1 MNVQSQNDGLTSTIV
16 TVILALIIV
25 AAVMIPVVNTVTEP
39 VKIPHTLLNTGDPMA
54 MVDGDTHEMEIS
66 LDGSVFKVSTD
77 GTVVREVAKASDIP
91 EPNPFNMFYAAL
103 NLSDGANADDAGQT
117 RLSTEKGAIAYVLDP
132 NNLRQTLD
140 GYTFDP
146 TLYNV
151 MLIIPPV
158 YWYSDGTSKLYVAS
172 SPTAFDGLTLKDYAH
187 TYTSEGT
194 TGHTDMIG
202 IGVYEAYN
210 LNGTMV
216 SQADRTPTANTSLTS
231 FVGLANAGNID
242 NSNSTYRVWNYF
254 DWTLYKI
261 MCWMIM
267 GNTDSQ
273 YMMGAGPT
281 STYGSSHTGLTTS
294 AIQKSTNVRSSVSL
308 LLENTWG
315 SVNEWIGDAVNN
327 AGTLVAGNTIVQPIT
342 ADNVVNVLE
351 ETVAVST
358 SSGHYYYDTI
368 NTSSDT
374 FGTVATIKS
383 TIGTAGQ
390 GINDRFYGTTS
401 LSSPLYVG
409 GDWDDEDYAGISC
422 CTAYGRWGDAYPNDG
437 SRLACSMG
445 AGASPV
451 ETSDYA
457 YVLTFDNSN
466 GVTITDVQT
475 RDNGTLTSRM
485 PTGTTLNPYWEF
497 GRSSI
502 PDALSPDVEEAVI
515 GMGDGSQIVLYGN
528 GYVRVYSATG
538 YDETDRI
545 TADSSLTFAISDTF
559 AYTSQSTD
567 KTIPITLYAGD
578 GDYVSTVNGEGTFL
592 DDTVLYFAFPYS
604 STATRM
610 GVSVQFGYVGSGTYD
625 DMDIIA
631 LAPTGATY
639 ENTETTVTVTDG
651 TEEGSLTGFNAT
663 VKSYWNTVDYT
674 ESYSQEVIA
683 PKEIKYDTEGEG
695 LGTAGIILGVVPIF
709 VILGIILGI
718 AAYMSPTI
726 RSRI

>member
-1 MNVQSQNDGLTSTIV
+1 MNVQSQKDGLTSTIV
-16 TVILALIIV
+16 TVVLALVIV

-39 VKIPHTLLNTGDPMA
+39 VKISQTIFNTGSPMA
-54 MVDGDTHEMEIS
+54 MIDGDTHEMEIT

-77 GTVVREVAKASDIP
+77 GTVVGEVTKASNIL
-91 EPNPFNMFYAAL
+91 EPTFNKFYAAINL
-103 NLSDGANADDAGQT
+103 NSGSNTDDAGQT

-132 NNLRQTLD
+132 NNLRQTMD

-187 TYTSEGT
+187 TYTSGGQI
-194 TGHTDMIG
+194 GHTDMIG

-210 LNGTMV
+210 LDGTMV
-216 SQADRTPTANTSLTS
+216 SQADRTPTASTSLTS
-231 FVGLANAGNID
+231 FVGLANAGNVD

-261 MCWMIM
+261 MCWCIM

-281 STYGSSHTGLTTS
+281 SMSASSVTGLTTS
-294 AIQKSTNVRSSVSL
+294 AIQKSANAQSSVSL

-315 SVNEWIGDAVNN
+315 SVSEWIGDTANN
-327 AGTLVAGNTIVQPIT
+327 AGALVAGNTLVQPTT
-342 ADNVVNVLE
+342 AANVVNVLE
-351 ETVAVST
+351 ETVTMPT
-358 SSGHYYYDTI
+358 SSGYYDTI
-368 NTSSDT
+368 NTTSDA
-374 FGTVATIKS
+374 FGTSATTKS
-383 TIGTAGQ
+383 SIGTAGQ
-390 GINDRFYGTTS
+390 GINDQFYG
-401 LSSPLYVG
+401 SSSSNRALYVG
-409 GDWDDEDYAGISC
+409 GSWDNGGYAGISSC
-422 CTAYGRWGDAYPNDG
+422 SATYRWGYTYADIG

-445 AGASPV
+445 AGAAPV

-457 YVLTFDNSN
+457 YILTFDNSN

-475 RDNGTLTSRM
+475 RDDGTLTSRM

-497 GRSSI
+497 GRSI
-502 PDALSPDVEEAVI
+502 VPDALSPGVEEAVI

-545 TADSSLTFAISDTF
+545 TAESPMTFTITDTF

-567 KTIPITLYAGD
+567 KSIPITLYAGD
-578 GDYVSTVNGEGTFL
+578 GDYVQTVNGEGTFF
-592 DDTVLYFAFPYS
+592 DDTVLYFAFPYTS
-604 STATRM
+604 VETQGGAT
-610 GVSVQFGYVGSGTYD
+610 VQFGYAGFGDLDNLDVT
-625 DMDIIA
+625 A
-631 LAPTGATY
+631 LAPSGATY
-639 ENTETTVTVTDG
+639 ENTEITATATATDG
-651 TEEGSLTGFNAT
+651 TEVRLLTGFNAT
-663 VKSYWNTVDYT
+663 VKSYWNTEDYT
-674 ESYSQEVIA
+674 ETYSQNVIM
-683 PKEIKYDTEGEG
+683 PKVIEYMEEEG
-695 LGTAGIILGVVPIF
+695 LGTAGTILKVVPIL

-718 AAYMSPTI
+718 AAYMFPTI
-726 RSRI
+726 RKRI

>member
-16 TVILALIIV
+16 TVILALVIV

-39 VKIPHTLLNTGDPMA
+39 VKIPHTLFNTGDPMA
-54 MVDGDTHEMEIS
+54 MIDGDTHEMEIS

-103 NLSDGANADDAGQT
+103 NLSDGANTDDAGQT

-187 TYTSEGT
+187 TYTSEGQ

-231 FVGLANAGNID
+231 FVGLANAGNTD
-242 NSNSTYRVWNYF
+242 NSNSTYRVWNWF
-254 DWTLYKI
+254 DYTLYRI
-261 MCWMIM
+261 MCWTVM

-281 STYGSSHTGLTTS
+281 SMSASSVTGLTSS
-294 AIQKSTNVRSSVSL
+294 AIQKSANAQSSVSL

-315 SVNEWIGDAVNN
+315 SLYEWIGDTVNN
-327 AGTLVAGNTIVQPIT
+327 AGTLVAGNALVQPT
-342 ADNVVNVLE
+342 SATNVTNVLE
-351 ETVAVST
+351 ETVTIPT
-358 SSGHYYYDTI
+358 SSGYYDTI
-368 NTSSDT
+368 NTSSDA
-374 FGTVATIKS
+374 FGTVATVKS
-383 TIGTAGQ
+383 STGTAGQ
-390 GINDRFYGTTS
+390 GINDRFYG
-401 LSSPLYVG
+401 SSSSSRALFVG
-409 GDWDDEDYAGISC
+409 GSWDDSDSAGISAC
-422 CTAYGRWGDAYPNDG
+422 YAVYGWDQTNAGVG
-437 SRLACSMG
+437 FRLACSMG
-445 AGASPV
+445 AGAAPV
-451 ETSDYA
+451 ETSDFA

-475 RDNGTLTSRM
+475 RDNGTLASRM
-485 PTGTTLNPYWEF
+485 PTGTTLNSYWEF
-497 GRSSI
+497 GRSSV
-502 PDALSPDVEEAVI
+502 PDVFDPDVDSAVI
-515 GMGDGSQIVLYGN
+515 ALNDDAYAILYGN

-545 TADSSLTFAISDTF
+545 TAESPMTFTITDTF
-559 AYTSQSTD
+559 AYTSQSED
-567 KTIPITLYAGD
+567 KSIPITLYAGD
-578 GDYVSTVNGEGTFL
+578 GDYVQTVNGEGMFL
-592 DDTVLYFAFPYS
+592 GDTVLYFAFPYVS
-604 STATRM
+604 STTQAE
-610 GVSVQFGYVGSGTYD
+610 VSVQFGYVGSGDLDNLDVT
-625 DMDIIA
+625 A
-631 LAPTGATY
+631 LAPSGATY
-639 ENTETTVTVTDG
+639 ENTEVTATATDG

-674 ESYSQEVIA
+674 ESYSQDVIL
-683 PKEIKYDTEGEG
+683 PKEIKYNTEDER
-695 LGTAGIILGVVPIF
+695 LGTVGVILGVVPIF

>member
-16 TVILALIIV
+16 TIVLALVIV
-25 AAVMIPVVNTVTEP
+25 AAVMIPIVNTVTEP
-39 VKIPHTLLNTGDPMA
+39 VKIPHTLFNTGDPMA
-54 MVDGDTHEMEIS
+54 MVDGDAHEMEIT

-77 GTVVREVAKASDIP
+77 GTVVREVAKASDIF
-91 EPNPFNMFYAAL
+91 EPNPFNLFYAAL
-103 NLSDGANADDAGQT
+103 NLSDGANADDSGQT

-132 NNLRQTLD
+132 NNLRQTRD

-187 TYTSEGT
+187 TYTSGGT

-216 SQADRTPTANTSLTS
+216 SQADRTPMANISLMS
-231 FVGLANAGNID
+231 FVDLANAGNTD

-281 STYGSSHTGLTTS
+281 NMSALSVTGLTSS
-294 AIQKSTNVRSSVSL
+294 AIQKSPNAQSSVSL

-315 SVNEWIGDAVNN
+315 SLNEWIGDTVYN
-327 AGTLVAGNTIVQPIT
+327 AGTLVAGNALVQPT
-342 ADNVVNVLE
+342 SPANVVNVLE
-351 ETVAVST
+351 ETVTMPT
-358 SSGHYYYDTI
+358 SSGYYDTI
-368 NTSSDT
+368 NTSSDV
-374 FGTVATIKS
+374 FGTAATIRS
-383 TIGTAGQ
+383 ASETAGQ
-390 GINDRFYGTTS
+390 GINDRFYGSTS
-401 LSSPLYVG
+401 SALALVVG
-409 GDWDDEDYAGISC
+409 GNWGNIGSAGISC
-422 CTAYGRWGDAYPNDG
+422 CGPGNYWINMDAHVG

-445 AGASPV
+445 AGAAPV
-451 ETSDYA
+451 ETSDFA
-457 YVLTFDNSN
+457 YVLSFDNSN

-475 RDNGTLTSRM
+475 RDDGVLTSRM
-485 PTGTTLNPYWEF
+485 PTVTTLNSYWEF
-497 GRSSI
+497 GRSSV
-502 PDALSPDVEEAVI
+502 PDALDPGVDSAVI
-515 GMGDGSQIVLYGN
+515 ALNDDAYAILYGN
-528 GYVRVYSATG
+528 GYVRVYSETG
-538 YDETDRI
+538 YDETARI
-545 TADSSLTFAISDTF
+545 TAESPMTFTITDSF

-578 GDYVSTVNGEGTFL
+578 GDYVQTVGGEGTFL
-592 DDTVLYFAFPYS
+592 DDTVLYFAFPYD

-625 DMDIIA
+625 DMDITA

-639 ENTETTVTVTDG
+639 EDMETTVNVTDG
-651 TEEGSLTGFNAT
+651 TEEGSLTGFDAT
-663 VKSYWNTVDYT
+663 LKSYWNTVDYT
-674 ESYSQEVIA
+674 ESYSQDVIA
-683 PKEIKYDTEGEG
+683 PKEIKYNTEGEG
-695 LGTAGIILGVVPIF
+695 LGTAGVILGVVPIF

-726 RSRI
+726 RGRI

>member
-1 MNVQSQNDGLTSTIV
+1 MNVQSQSDGLTSTIV
-16 TVILALIIV
+16 TVVLALVIV

-39 VKIPHTLLNTGDPMA
+39 VKIPHTLFNTGSPMA
-54 MVDGDTHEMEIS
+54 MVDGDTHEMEIT

-77 GTVVREVAKASDIP
+77 GTEIMEVAKASDIL
-91 EPNPFNMFYAAL
+91 EPNPFNVFYAAI
-103 NLSDGANADDAGQT
+103 NLASGSNTDDAGQT
-117 RLSTEKGAIAYVLDP
+117 RLSTDKGAIAYVLNP
-132 NNLRQTLD
+132 NNLRQTQD

-187 TYTSEGT
+187 TYTSGGI

-216 SQADRTPTANTSLTS
+216 SQADRTPTADTSLTS
-231 FVGLANAGNID
+231 FVSLANAGNTD

-261 MCWMIM
+261 MCWFIM

-281 STYGSSHTGLTTS
+281 SMSVSSVTGLTSS
-294 AIQKSTNVRSSVSL
+294 AIQKSANARSSVSL

-315 SVNEWIGDAVNN
+315 SLYEWIGDTVNN
-327 AGTLVAGNTIVQPIT
+327 ARTLVAGNAIVQPT
-342 ADNVVNVLE
+342 LAANVVNVLE
-351 ETVAVST
+351 ETVTMPTT
-358 SSGHYYYDTI
+358 SGYYDTI
-368 NTSSDT
+368 NTSSDA
-374 FGTVATIKS
+374 FGTAATVES
-383 TIGTAGQ
+383 SIGTAGQ
-390 GINDRFYGTTS
+390 GINDRFYGS
-401 LSSPLYVG
+401 SSSPRALSVG
-409 GDWDDEDYAGISC
+409 GDWGASDNAGISYC
-422 CTAYGRWGDAYPNDG
+422 GAYYNWSNTYANVG

-445 AGASPV
+445 AGAAPV
-451 ETSDYA
+451 EISDFA

-485 PTGTTLNPYWEF
+485 PTGTTLNSYWEL

-502 PDALSPDVEEAVI
+502 PDVLSPDVEEAVI
-515 GMGDGSQIVLYGN
+515 GMGDSSQIVLYGN

-545 TADSSLTFAISDTF
+545 TAESPMTFTITDAF

-567 KTIPITLYAGD
+567 KSIPITLYAGD
-578 GDYVSTVNGEGTFL
+578 GDYVQAMNGEGMFL
-592 DDTVLYFAFPYS
+592 DDTVLYFAFPYIS
-604 STATRM
+604 SGTRG
-610 GVSVQFGYVGSGTYD
+610 GVSVQFGYVGSGTLD
-625 DMDIIA
+625 NFDVTA
-631 LAPTGATY
+631 LAPSGATY
-639 ENTETTVTVTDG
+639 ENTEVTTTATDG

-663 VKSYWNTVDYT
+663 VKSYWNIVDYT
-674 ESYSQEVIA
+674 EAYSDDVIL
-683 PKEIKYDTEGEG
+683 PKEIKYNTEGEG
-695 LGTAGIILGVVPIF
+695 LGTAGVILGVVPIF

-726 RSRI
+726 RNRI

>member
-16 TVILALIIV
+16 TVVLALVIV

-39 VKIPHTLLNTGDPMA
+39 VKIPHTIFNTGSPMA
-54 MVDGDTHEMEIS
+54 MVDEDAHEMEIS

-77 GTVVREVAKASDIP
+77 GTEIMEVAKASDIP
-91 EPNPFNMFYAAL
+91 EPNPFNMFYAAI
-103 NLSDGANADDAGQT
+103 NLASGSNTDDAGQT

-132 NNLRQTLD
+132 NNLRQTQD
-140 GYTFDP
+140 GYTFNP

-187 TYTSEGT
+187 TYTSGGQ

-216 SQADRTPTANTSLTS
+216 SQADRTPTANTSLIL
-231 FVGLANAGNID
+231 FVGLANAGNTD

-261 MCWMIM
+261 MCWFIM

-273 YMMGAGPT
+273 YMMGEGPT
-281 STYGSSHTGLTTS
+281 SMSASSVTGLTTS
-294 AIQKSTNVRSSVSL
+294 AIQKSANARSSVSL

-315 SVNEWIGDAVNN
+315 SVAEWIGDTVDN
-327 AGTLVAGNTIVQPIT
+327 AGTLIAGNTLVQQDS
-342 ADNVVNVLE
+342 AANVVNVLE
-351 ETVAVST
+351 ETVTMPT
-358 SSGHYYYDTI
+358 SSGYYDTI
-368 NTSSDT
+368 NTSSDA

-383 TIGTAGQ
+383 SSGTAGQ
-390 GINDRFYGTTS
+390 GINDRFYGTNVS
-401 LSSPLYVG
+401 FNALREG
-409 GDWDDEDYAGISC
+409 GSWNNSDNAGISHC
-422 CTAYGRWGDAYPNDG
+422 RAGYGWGSVDGGIG
-437 SRLACSMG
+437 SRLACTFTS
-445 AGASPV
+445 AAPAPV

-457 YVLTFDNSN
+457 YILTFDNSN

-475 RDNGTLTSRM
+475 RDDGTLTSRM
-485 PTGTTLNPYWEF
+485 PTGTTLNPYWEV
-497 GRSSI
+497 GRSNI

-528 GYVRVYSATG
+528 GFVRVYSETG

-545 TADSSLTFAISDTF
+545 TAESPMTFTITDAF

-567 KTIPITLYAGD
+567 KSIPITLYAGD
-578 GDYVSTVNGEGTFL
+578 GDYVQTLNGEGTFL
-592 DDTVLYFAFPYS
+592 DDTVLYFAFPYMS
-604 STATRM
+604 SATRL
-610 GVSVQFGYVGSGTYD
+610 GVSVQFGYVGSGVLNNLVVT
-625 DMDIIA
+625 A
-631 LAPTGATY
+631 VAPSGATY
-639 ENTETTVTVTDG
+639 ENTEVTATATDG

-663 VKSYWNTVDYT
+663 VKSYWNVVDYT
-674 ESYSQEVIA
+674 ESYSQNVIL

-695 LGTAGIILGVVPIF
+695 LGTAGVILGVVPIF

>member
-16 TVILALIIV
+16 TVILALVIV

-39 VKIPHTLLNTGDPMA
+39 VKIPHTLFNTGDPMA
-54 MVDGDTHEMEIS
+54 MIDGDTHEMEIS

-77 GTVVREVAKASDIP
+77 GTVVREVAKTSDIP

-103 NLSDGANADDAGQT
+103 NLSDGANADDAGQI

-158 YWYSDGTSKLYVAS
+158 YWYSDGTNKLYVAS

-187 TYTSEGT
+187 TYTSGGT

-231 FVGLANAGNID
+231 FVGLANAGNTD
-242 NSNSTYRVWNYF
+242 NNNSTYRVWNYF

-261 MCWMIM
+261 MCWFIM

-281 STYGSSHTGLTTS
+281 GMSASSVTGLTSS
-294 AIQKSTNVRSSVSL
+294 AIQKSANAQSSVSL

-315 SVNEWIGDAVNN
+315 SLYEWIGDTVNN
-327 AGTLVAGNTIVQPIT
+327 AGTLVAGNALVQPT
-342 ADNVVNVLE
+342 SAANVTNILE
-351 ETVAVST
+351 ETVTIPT
-358 SSGHYYYDTI
+358 SSGYYDTI
-368 NTSSDT
+368 NTSSDA
-374 FGTVATIKS
+374 FGTAATVKS
-383 TIGTAGQ
+383 STGTAGQ
-390 GINDRFYGTTS
+390 GINDRFYGS
-401 LSSPLYVG
+401 SSSSRALSVG
-409 GDWDDEDYAGISC
+409 GYWYDRDNAGVSYCNTNGYWDVAN
-422 CTAYGRWGDAYPNDG
+422 AYIG

-445 AGASPV
+445 AGAAPV
-451 ETSDYA
+451 ETSDFA

-475 RDNGTLTSRM
+475 RDNGTLASRM
-485 PTGTTLNPYWEF
+485 PTGTTLNSYWEF
-497 GRSSI
+497 GRSSV
-502 PDALSPDVEEAVI
+502 PDVLDLNVDSAVI
-515 GMGDGSQIVLYGN
+515 ALNDDAYAVLYGN

-578 GDYVSTVNGEGTFL
+578 GDYVQTVGGEGTFL

-604 STATRM
+604 STATRG
-610 GVSVQFGYVGSGTYD
+610 GVSVQFGYVGSGTYN
-625 DMDIIA
+625 DMHIIA
-631 LAPTGATY
+631 LAPMGATY
-639 ENTETTVTVTDG
+639 EDTEITVNVMDG
-651 TEEGSLTGFNAT
+651 TEEGSLTGFYAT
-663 VKSYWNTVDYT
+663 LKSYWNTVDFS
-674 ESYSQEVIA
+674 EVYSQNVIA

-695 LGTAGIILGVVPIF
+695 LGTAGVILGIVPIF

>member
-1 MNVQSQNDGLTSTIV
+1 MNVQSQSDGLTSTIV
-16 TVILALIIV
+16 TVVLALVIV

-39 VKIPHTLLNTGDPMA
+39 VKIPHTIFNTGSPMA
-54 MVDGDTHEMEIS
+54 MVDGDTHEMEIT
-66 LDGSVFKVSTD
+66 LDGSMFKVSTD

-91 EPNPFNMFYAAL
+91 EPNPFNMFYAAI
-103 NLSDGANADDAGQT
+103 NLASGSNTDDVGQT
-117 RLSTEKGAIAYVLDP
+117 RLSADKGAIAYVLNP
-132 NNLRQTLD
+132 NNLRQTMD

-187 TYTSEGT
+187 TYTSEGV

-216 SQADRTPTANTSLTS
+216 SQADRTPTASTSLIS
-231 FVGLANAGNID
+231 FVGLANAGNTD

-261 MCWMIM
+261 MCWFIM

-281 STYGSSHTGLTTS
+281 SISASSVTGLTTS
-294 AIQKSTNVRSSVSL
+294 AIQKSANAQPSVSL

-315 SVNEWIGDAVNN
+315 SVNEWIGDTVNN
-327 AGTLVAGNTIVQPIT
+327 AGTLVAGNTLVQPTT
-342 ADNVVNVLE
+342 AANVANVLE
-351 ETVAVST
+351 ETVTIPTT
-358 SSGHYYYDTI
+358 SSGYYDTI
-368 NTSSDT
+368 NASSDA
-374 FGTVATIKS
+374 FGTAATIKS
-383 TIGTAGQ
+383 SSGTAGQ
-390 GINDRFYGTTS
+390 GIRDQFYG
-401 LSSPLYVG
+401 SSSSSHALRVG
-409 GDWDDEDYAGISC
+409 GDWGRSGGAGVSFCGANNSWYIMSP
-422 CTAYGRWGDAYPNDG
+422 DVG

-445 AGASPV
+445 AGAAPV
-451 ETSDYA
+451 EMSDYA
-457 YVLTFDNSN
+457 YILTFDNSN

-485 PTGTTLNPYWEF
+485 PTGTTLNSYWEF

-502 PDALSPDVEEAVI
+502 PDALSLDVEEAVI

-528 GYVRVYSATG
+528 GYVRVYSETG
-538 YDETDRI
+538 YDETARI
-545 TADSSLTFAISDTF
+545 TAESPMTFTITDAF

-567 KTIPITLYAGD
+567 KSIPITLYAGD
-578 GDYVSTVNGEGTFL
+578 GDYVQTVNGEGTFV
-592 DDTVLYFAFPYS
+592 DDTVLYFAFPYVS
-604 STATRM
+604 SATRV
-610 GVSVQFGYVGSGTYD
+610 GVSVQFGYVGSGTLD
-625 DMDIIA
+625 DFDVTA
-631 LAPTGATY
+631 LAPSGATY
-639 ENTETTVTVTDG
+639 ENTEVTATATDG

-663 VKSYWNTVDYT
+663 VKSYWNIVDYT
-674 ESYSQEVIA
+674 ESYSQNVIL
-683 PKEIKYDTEGEG
+683 PKEIKYNTEGEG

-726 RSRI
+726 RKRI

>member
-1 MNVQSQNDGLTSTIV
+1 MNVQSQSDGLTSTIV
-16 TVILALIIV
+16 TVVLALVIV

-39 VKIPHTLLNTGDPMA
+39 VKISHTLFNTGDPMA
-54 MVDGDTHEMEIS
+54 MIDGDTHEMEIT

-77 GTVVREVAKASDIP
+77 GTVVKEVAKASDIL
-91 EPNPFNMFYAAL
+91 EPNPFNVFYAAL
-103 NLSDGANADDAGQT
+103 NLSDGANTDDAGQT

-132 NNLRQTLD
+132 NNLRQTWD

-187 TYTSEGT
+187 TYTSGGQ

-210 LNGTMV
+210 LDGTMV

-231 FVGLANAGNID
+231 FVGLANAGNTD

-261 MCWMIM
+261 MCWFIM

-281 STYGSSHTGLTTS
+281 NMSASPVTGITTS
-294 AIQKSTNVRSSVSL
+294 AIQKSANAQSSVSL

-315 SVNEWIGDAVNN
+315 SVYEWIGDAVNN
-327 AGTLVAGNTIVQPIT
+327 AGTLVAGNALVQPTT
-342 ADNVVNVLE
+342 AANVVNVLE
-351 ETVAVST
+351 ETVTMPT
-358 SSGHYYYDTI
+358 SSGYYNTI
-368 NTSSDT
+368 NTSSDA
-374 FGTVATIKS
+374 FGTVATVKS
-383 TIGTAGQ
+383 SSGTAGQ
-390 GINDRFYGTTS
+390 GINDIIYGSSS
-401 LSSPLYVG
+401 LSNAVAVG
-409 GDWDDEDYAGISC
+409 GTRNNRNEAGLSYC
-422 CTAYGRWGDAYPNDG
+422 STTNNWASLFPSLG

-445 AGASPV
+445 AGDAPV
-451 ETSDYA
+451 EISDFA

-485 PTGTTLNPYWEF
+485 PTGTTLNSYWEF
-497 GRSSI
+497 GRSSV
-502 PDALSPDVEEAVI
+502 PDALDLNVDSAVI
-515 GMGDGSQIVLYGN
+515 ALNDDAYVILYGN

-545 TADSSLTFAISDTF
+545 TADSPLTFAISDTF

-567 KTIPITLYAGD
+567 KSIPITLYAGD
-578 GDYVSTVNGEGTFL
+578 GDYVQTVNGEGMFV
-592 DDTVLYFAFPYS
+592 DDTVLYFAIPYVS
-604 STATRM
+604 SATRL
-610 GVSVQFGYVGSGTYD
+610 GVSVQFGYVGSGVLDNLVVT
-625 DMDIIA
+625 A
-631 LAPTGATY
+631 LAPSGATY
-639 ENTETTVTVTDG
+639 ENTEVTVTATDG

-674 ESYSQEVIA
+674 ESYSQNVIL

-695 LGTAGIILGVVPIF
+695 LGTAGVILGVVPIF

-726 RSRI
+726 RKRI

>member
-39 VKIPHTLLNTGDPMA
+39 VKIPHTLFNTGDPMA

-77 GTVVREVAKASDIP
+77 GTVVREVMKASDIP
-91 EPNPFNMFYAAL
+91 EPNPFNVFYAAL
-103 NLSDGANADDAGQT
+103 NLYDGANTDDAGQT

-140 GYTFDP
+140 GYTFDS

-187 TYTSEGT
+187 TYTSGGT

-216 SQADRTPTANTSLTS
+216 SQADRTPTTNTSLIS
-231 FVGLANAGNID
+231 FVGLANAGNTD
-242 NSNSTYRVWNYF
+242 NNNSTYRVWNYF

-261 MCWMIM
+261 MCWFIM

-281 STYGSSHTGLTTS
+281 NMSASSVTGLTSS
-294 AIQKSTNVRSSVSL
+294 AIQKSPNAQSSVSL

-315 SVNEWIGDAVNN
+315 SVNEWIGDTVNN
-327 AGTLVAGNTIVQPIT
+327 AGTLVAGNALVQPT
-342 ADNVVNVLE
+342 SVANVVNVLE
-351 ETVAVST
+351 ETVTMPT
-358 SSGHYYYDTI
+358 SSGYYDTI
-368 NTSSDT
+368 NTSSDA
-374 FGTVATIKS
+374 FGTAATVKS
-383 TIGTAGQ
+383 STGTAGQ
-390 GINDRFYGTTS
+390 GINDRFYGS
-401 LSSPLYVG
+401 SSSSRALSVG
-409 GDWDDEDYAGISC
+409 GTWSSSDYAGVSYC
-422 CTAYGRWGDAYPNDG
+422 ATGNDWYDTYPGIG

-445 AGASPV
+445 AGAAPV

-457 YVLTFDNSN
+457 YVLTFDNNN

-485 PTGTTLNPYWEF
+485 PTGTTLNSYWEF

-502 PDALSPDVEEAVI
+502 PDALDPNVDSAVI
-515 GMGDGSQIVLYGN
+515 VLNDDAYAILYGN
-528 GYVRVYSATG
+528 GYVRVYSETG

-545 TADSSLTFAISDTF
+545 TADSSMTFAISDTF

-578 GDYVSTVNGEGTFL
+578 GDYVQTVGGEGMFL
-592 DDTVLYFAFPYS
+592 NDTVLYFAFPYIS
-604 STATRM
+604 SATRG
-610 GVSVQFGYVGSGTYD
+610 GVSVQFGYVGSGAYD

-631 LAPTGATY
+631 LAPTGTTY
-639 ENTETTVTVTDG
+639 ENTEVTVNVTDG
-651 TEEGSLTGFNAT
+651 TEEGSLTGFYAT
-663 VKSYWNTVDYT
+663 LKSYWNTVDFT
-674 ESYSQEVIA
+674 EAYSQNVIA

-695 LGTAGIILGVVPIF
+695 LGTAGVILGVVPIF

-726 RSRI
+726 RKHI

>member
-39 VKIPHTLLNTGDPMA
+39 VKIPHTLFNTGDPMA

-103 NLSDGANADDAGQT
+103 NLYDGANTDDAGQI
-117 RLSTEKGAIAYVLDP
+117 RLSTEKGAMAYVLDP

-187 TYTSEGT
+187 TYTSGGT

-216 SQADRTPTANTSLTS
+216 SQADRTPTGSTSLTS
-231 FVGLANAGNID
+231 FVGLANAGNTD
-242 NSNSTYRVWNYF
+242 NNNSTYRVWNYF

-281 STYGSSHTGLTTS
+281 SMSASSVTGLTSS
-294 AIQKSTNVRSSVSL
+294 AIQKSANAQSSVSL

-315 SVNEWIGDAVNN
+315 SLYEWIGDTVNN
-327 AGTLVAGNTIVQPIT
+327 AGTLVAGNSLVQPT
-342 ADNVVNVLE
+342 SAANVTNVLE
-351 ETVAVST
+351 ETVTIPT
-358 SSGHYYYDTI
+358 SSGYYDTI
-368 NTSSDT
+368 NTSSDA
-374 FGTVATIKS
+374 FGTAATVKS
-383 TIGTAGQ
+383 SSGTAGQ
-390 GINDRFYGTTS
+390 GINDRFVGSTS
-401 LSSPLYVG
+401 SSLALRVG
-409 GDWDDEDYAGISC
+409 GTW
-422 CTAYGRWGDAYPNDG
+422 TRGDAAGVSFCNADYYWGNAGTDIG

-445 AGASPV
+445 AGAAPV

-466 GVTITDVQT
+466 GVKISDVQT

-485 PTGTTLNPYWEF
+485 PTGTTLNSYWEF
-497 GRSSI
+497 GRSSA
-502 PDALSPDVEEAVI
+502 PDALDPLVDKAVI
-515 GMGDGSQIVLYGN
+515 ALNDDAYAILYGN

-545 TADSSLTFAISDTF
+545 TADSSMTFAISDTF

-578 GDYVSTVNGEGTFL
+578 GDYVATENGEGTFV
-592 DDTVLYFAFPYS
+592 DDTVLYFAFPYIS
-604 STATRM
+604 SATRG

-631 LAPTGATY
+631 LAPMGATY
-639 ENTETTVTVTDG
+639 ENTEVTATVTDG
-651 TEEGSLTGFNAT
+651 TEEGSLTGFYAT
-663 VKSYWNTVDYT
+663 LKSYWNTVDFT
-674 ESYSQEVIA
+674 EAYSQNVIA

-695 LGTAGIILGVVPIF
+695 LGTAGVILGVVPIF

-726 RSRI
+726 RKHI

>member
-1 MNVQSQNDGLTSTIV
+1 MNVQSQSDGLTSTIV
-16 TVILALIIV
+16 TVVLALVIV

-39 VKIPHTLLNTGDPMA
+39 VKIPHTIFNTGSPMA
-54 MVDGDTHEMEIS
+54 MVDGDTHEMEIT

-77 GTVVREVAKASDIP
+77 GTEIMEVAKASDIP
-91 EPNPFNMFYAAL
+91 EPNPFNIFYAAI
-103 NLSDGANADDAGQT
+103 NLASGSNTDDAGQT

-132 NNLRQTLD
+132 NNLRQTMD

-187 TYTSEGT
+187 TYTSGGQ
-194 TGHTDMIG
+194 TGHTDIIG

-216 SQADRTPTANTSLTS
+216 SQADRTPTASTSLTS
-231 FVGLANAGNID
+231 FVGLANAGNTD

-261 MCWMIM
+261 MCWFIM

-281 STYGSSHTGLTTS
+281 SMSASSVTGLTSS
-294 AIQKSTNVRSSVSL
+294 AIQKSANAQSSVSL

-315 SVNEWIGDAVNN
+315 SVYEWIGDTVNN
-327 AGTLVAGNTIVQPIT
+327 AGTLVVGNTLVQPTT
-342 ADNVVNVLE
+342 AANVVNVLE
-351 ETVAVST
+351 ETVTMPTT
-358 SSGHYYYDTI
+358 SGYYDTI
-368 NTSSDT
+368 NTSSDV

-383 TIGTAGQ
+383 SSGTAGQ
-390 GINDRFYGTTS
+390 GINDGFYG
-401 LSSPLYVG
+401 SSSSSRALCVG
-409 GDWDDEDYAGISC
+409 GYWYYSDNAGISFC
-422 CTAYGRWGDAYPNDG
+422 RAYGNWYNPNPNIG

-445 AGASPV
+445 AGAAPV
-451 ETSDYA
+451 EMSDFA

-485 PTGTTLNPYWEF
+485 PTGTTLNSYWEF

-502 PDALSPDVEEAVI
+502 PDALDPNVDSAVI
-515 GMGDGSQIVLYGN
+515 ALNDDAYAILYGN

-567 KTIPITLYAGD
+567 KSIPITLYAGD
-578 GDYVSTVNGEGTFL
+578 GDYVQTVGGEGTFL
-592 DDTVLYFAFPYS
+592 DDTVLYFAFPYTS
-604 STATRM
+604 SATRG
-610 GVSVQFGYVGSGTYD
+610 GVSVQFGYVGSGTYN

-631 LAPTGATY
+631 LAPMGATY
-639 ENTETTVTVTDG
+639 ENTEVTATVTDG
-651 TEEGSLTGFNAT
+651 TEEGSLTGFYVT
-663 VKSYWNTVDYT
+663 LKSNWNIVDFT
-674 ESYSQEVIA
+674 EAYSQNVIL

>member
-1 MNVQSQNDGLTSTIV
+1 MNVQSQSDGLTSTIV
-16 TVILALIIV
+16 TVVLALVIV
-25 AAVMIPVVNTVTEP
+25 AAVMVPVVNTVTEP
-39 VKIPHTLLNTGDPMA
+39 VKIPHTLFNTGSPMA
-54 MVDGDTHEMEIS
+54 MVDGDTHEMEIT

-77 GTVVREVAKASDIP
+77 GTEIMEVAKASDIP
-91 EPNPFNMFYAAL
+91 EPNPFNIFYAAI
-103 NLSDGANADDAGQT
+103 NLASGSNTDDAGQT
-117 RLSTEKGAIAYVLDP
+117 RLSTDKGAIAYVLNP
-132 NNLRQTLD
+132 NNLRQTMD

-187 TYTSEGT
+187 TYTSGGQ

-202 IGVYEAYN
+202 IGMYEAYN
-210 LNGTMV
+210 LDGTMV
-216 SQADRTPTANTSLTS
+216 SQADRTPTVRTSLTS
-231 FVGLANAGNID
+231 FVGLANAGNTD

-261 MCWMIM
+261 MCWFIM

-273 YMMGAGPT
+273 YMMGDGPT
-281 STYGSSHTGLTTS
+281 SMSASSVTGLTTS
-294 AIQKSTNVRSSVSL
+294 AIQKSANAQSSVSL

-315 SVNEWIGDAVNN
+315 SLHEWIGDTVNN
-327 AGTLVAGNTIVQPIT
+327 DGTLVAGNALVQPTT
-342 ADNVVNVLE
+342 AANVVNVLE
-351 ETVAVST
+351 ETVTMPT
-358 SSGHYYYDTI
+358 SLGYYDTI
-368 NTSSDT
+368 NTSSDA
-374 FGTVATIKS
+374 FGTVVTIKS
-383 TIGTAGQ
+383 SNGTAGQ

-401 LSSPLYVG
+401 SSLALIVG
-409 GDWDDEDYAGISC
+409 GGWDYSGNAGLFC
-422 CTAYGRWGDAYPNDG
+422 CNTYIPWNSVNVDQG

-445 AGASPV
+445 AGAAPV
-451 ETSDYA
+451 EMSDFA

-485 PTGTTLNPYWEF
+485 PTGTTLNSYWEF
-497 GRSSI
+497 GRSRA

-528 GYVRVYSATG
+528 GFMRVYSETG

-545 TADSSLTFAISDTF
+545 TAESPMTFTITDAF

-567 KTIPITLYAGD
+567 KSIPITLYAGD
-578 GDYVSTVNGEGTFL
+578 GDYVQTVNGEGMFV
-592 DDTVLYFAFPYS
+592 DDTILYFVFPYVS
-604 STATRM
+604 SATRL
-610 GVSVQFGYVGSGTYD
+610 GVSVQFGYVGSGVLD
-625 DMDIIA
+625 DLDVTA
-631 LAPTGATY
+631 LAPSGATY
-639 ENTETTVTVTDG
+639 ENTEVTATATDG

-674 ESYSQEVIA
+674 ESYSQNVIL

-695 LGTAGIILGVVPIF
+695 LGTAGIILGIVPIF

>member
-1 MNVQSQNDGLTSTIV
+1 MNVQSQNDGLISTIV
-16 TVILALIIV
+16 TVVLALVIV

-39 VKIPHTLLNTGDPMA
+39 VKIPHTLFNTGSPMA
-54 MVDGDTHEMEIS
+54 MVDGDTHEMEIT
-66 LDGSVFKVSTD
+66 LNGSVFKVSTD
-77 GTVVREVAKASDIP
+77 GTEIMEVAKASDIP
-91 EPNPFNMFYAAL
+91 EPNPFNVFYAAI
-103 NLSDGANADDAGQT
+103 NLDSGSNTDDAGQT

-132 NNLRQTLD
+132 NNLRQTMD
-140 GYTFDP
+140 GYTFDS

-158 YWYSDGTSKLYVAS
+158 YWYSDGTSKLYIAS

-187 TYTSEGT
+187 TYTSGGI

-216 SQADRTPTANTSLTS
+216 SQADRTPTAITSLIS
-231 FVGLANAGNID
+231 FVSLANAGNTD

-261 MCWMIM
+261 MCWFIM

-281 STYGSSHTGLTTS
+281 SMSASSVTGLTSS
-294 AIQKSTNVRSSVSL
+294 AIQKSANAQSSVSL

-315 SVNEWIGDAVNN
+315 SVYEWIGDTVNN
-327 AGTLVAGNTIVQPIT
+327 AGTLVVGNTLVQPTT
-342 ADNVVNVLE
+342 AANVVNVLE
-351 ETVAVST
+351 ETVTMPTT
-358 SSGHYYYDTI
+358 SGYYDTI
-368 NTSSDT
+368 NTSSDV

-383 TIGTAGQ
+383 SSGTAGQ
-390 GINDRFYGTTS
+390 GINDRFYGSSSSS
-401 LSSPLYVG
+401 LALYVG
-409 GDWDDEDYAGISC
+409 GTWSSSGSAGLSFC
-422 CTAYGRWGDAYPNDG
+422 DARSPWNGAGPSIG

-445 AGASPV
+445 AGAAPV
-451 ETSDYA
+451 EMSDFA

-485 PTGTTLNPYWEF
+485 PTGTTLNSYWEF
-497 GRSSI
+497 GRSSV

-528 GYVRVYSATG
+528 GFVRVYSETG

-545 TADSSLTFAISDTF
+545 TAESPMTFAITDAF

-567 KTIPITLYAGD
+567 KSIPITLYAGD
-578 GDYVSTVNGEGTFL
+578 GDYVQTVNGEGTFL
-592 DDTVLYFAFPYS
+592 DDTVLYFSFPYVS
-604 STATRM
+604 SATRL
-610 GVSVQFGYVGSGTYD
+610 GVSVQFGYVGSGVLDNLDVT
-625 DMDIIA
+625 A

-639 ENTETTVTVTDG
+639 ENIEVTATAADG

-674 ESYSQEVIA
+674 ESYSQNVIL

-718 AAYMSPTI
+718 AAYMSPMI
-726 RSRI
+726 RNRI

>member
-16 TVILALIIV
+16 TVVLALVIV

-39 VKIPHTLLNTGDPMA
+39 VKIPHTLFNTGDPMA
-54 MVDGDTHEMEIS
+54 MVDGDTHEMEIT

-91 EPNPFNMFYAAL
+91 EPNPFNVFYAAL
-103 NLSDGANADDAGQT
+103 NLYDGANTDDAGQT

-132 NNLRQTLD
+132 DNLRQTLD

-187 TYTSEGT
+187 TYTSGGT

-216 SQADRTPTANTSLTS
+216 SQADRTPTASTSLTS
-231 FVGLANAGNID
+231 FVGLANAGNTD

-254 DWTLYKI
+254 DWTIYKI
-261 MCWMIM
+261 MCWFIM

-281 STYGSSHTGLTTS
+281 IMAASSVTGLTSS
-294 AIQKSTNVRSSVSL
+294 AIQKSANSQSSVSL

-315 SVNEWIGDAVNN
+315 SLNEWIGDTVDN
-327 AGTLVAGNTIVQPIT
+327 AGTLIAGNTLVQPT
-342 ADNVVNVLE
+342 SAANVTNVLE
-351 ETVAVST
+351 ETVAVPT
-358 SSGHYYYDTI
+358 SSGYYDTI
-368 NTSSDT
+368 NTSSDV
-374 FGTVATIKS
+374 FGTAATIKS
-383 TIGTAGQ
+383 SSGTAGQ
-390 GINDRFYGTTS
+390 GINDQFSGSTASS
-401 LSSPLYVG
+401 LALHVG
-409 GDWDDEDYAGISC
+409 GGWRAGSSAGISC
-422 CTAYGRWGDAYPNDG
+422 CDTSIRWTSPGANIG

-445 AGASPV
+445 AGDAPV

-457 YVLTFDNSN
+457 YILTFDNSN

-485 PTGTTLNPYWEF
+485 PTGTTLNSYWEF
-497 GRSSI
+497 GRSNI
-502 PDALSPDVEEAVI
+502 PDALSPDVEETVL

-545 TADSSLTFAISDTF
+545 TAESPMTFTITDSF

-578 GDYVSTVNGEGTFL
+578 GDYVQTVNGEGTFL
-592 DDTVLYFAFPYS
+592 DDTVLYFAFPYTS
-604 STATRM
+604 SETQLE
-610 GVSVQFGYVGSGTYD
+610 VSVQFGYVGSGTYD

-639 ENTETTVTVTDG
+639 ENTETTVNVMGG
-651 TEEGSLTGFNAT
+651 TEESSLTGFNAT

-674 ESYSQEVIA
+674 ESYSQNVIL

-709 VILGIILGI
+709 IILGIILGI

-726 RSRI
+726 RKRI

>member
-16 TVILALIIV
+16 TVVLALVIV

-39 VKIPHTLLNTGDPMA
+39 VKPPHTLFNTGDPMA

-91 EPNPFNMFYAAL
+91 EPNPFNLFYAAL

-132 NNLRQTLD
+132 NNLRQTKN
-140 GYTFDP
+140 GYTFDG
-146 TLYNV
+146 TLYNI

-158 YWYSDGTSKLYVAS
+158 YWYSNGTDKLYIAS
-172 SPTAFDGLTLKDYAH
+172 SPDAFSGLTLKDYAH
-187 TYTSEGT
+187 TYTSGGQ
-194 TGHTDMIG
+194 TGHTDAIG

-216 SQADRTPTANTSLTS
+216 SQADRTPTGNTSLTS
-231 FVGLANAGNID
+231 FVGLANAGNTD
-242 NSNSTYRVWNYF
+242 NIHSTYRVWNYF

-261 MCWMIM
+261 MCWTVM

-281 STYGSSHTGLTTS
+281 SMSASSVTGLTSS
-294 AIQKSTNVRSSVSL
+294 AIQKSANAQSSVSL

-315 SVNEWIGDAVNN
+315 SVNEWIGDTVYNV
-327 AGTLVAGNTIVQPIT
+327 GTLVAGNTLVQPT
-342 ADNVVNVLE
+342 SAANVTNVLE
-351 ETVAVST
+351 ETVTIPT
-358 SSGHYYYDTI
+358 SLGYYDTI
-368 NTSSDT
+368 NTSSDA
-374 FGTVATIKS
+374 FGTIATVKS
-383 TIGTAGQ
+383 SIGTAGQ
-390 GINDRFYGTTS
+390 GINDRFYGSTS
-401 LSSPLYVG
+401 SSFALYVG
-409 GDWDDEDYAGISC
+409 GNWSSSNNAGMSYCYA
-422 CTAYGRWGDAYPNDG
+422 AYTWGNPDTYFG

-445 AGASPV
+445 AGAAPV

-457 YVLTFDNSN
+457 YILTFDNSG
-466 GVTITDVQT
+466 GVTVTDVQT
-475 RDNGTLTSRM
+475 RDNGTLISRM
-485 PTGTTLNPYWEF
+485 PTGTTLNSYWEF
-497 GRSSI
+497 GRSHA
-502 PDALSPDVEEAVI
+502 PDALSPDVEKAVI
-515 GMGDGSQIVLYGN
+515 GMGDDSQIVLYGN

-545 TADSSLTFAISDTF
+545 TVGSPMSFTITDTF

-567 KTIPITLYAGD
+567 KNIPIILYAGN
-578 GDYVSTVNGEGTFL
+578 GDYVQTVNGEGTFV
-592 DDTVLYFAFPYS
+592 DDTVLYFVFPYVS
-604 STATRM
+604 GATQG
-610 GVSVQFGYVGSGTYD
+610 GVSVQFGYVGSGVLDNLDVT
-625 DMDIIA
+625 A
-631 LAPTGATY
+631 LAPSGATY
-639 ENTETTVTVTDG
+639 ENTEVTATATDG

-674 ESYSQEVIA
+674 ESYSQSVIL

-709 VILGIILGI
+709 VIFGIILGI

>member
-16 TVILALIIV
+16 TVVLALVIV
-25 AAVMIPVVNTVTEP
+25 AAVMIPIVNTVTEP
-39 VKIPHTLLNTGDPMA
+39 VKISHTIFNTGSPMA
-54 MVDGDTHEMEIS
+54 MVDGDTHEMEIT

-77 GTVVREVAKASDIP
+77 GTEIMEVAKASDIP
-91 EPNPFNMFYAAL
+91 EPNPFNVFYAAI
-103 NLSDGANADDAGQT
+103 NLASGSNTDDVGQT

-132 NNLRQTLD
+132 NNLRQTMD
-140 GYTFDP
+140 GYTFDS

-187 TYTSEGT
+187 TYTSGGT

-216 SQADRTPTANTSLTS
+216 SQADRTPTASTSLTS
-231 FVGLANAGNID
+231 FVSLANAGNTD

-261 MCWMIM
+261 MCWFIM

-281 STYGSSHTGLTTS
+281 FMSASSVTGLTSS
-294 AIQKSTNVRSSVSL
+294 AIQKSANAQSSVSL

-315 SVNEWIGDAVNN
+315 SVYEWIGDTVNN
-327 AGTLVAGNTIVQPIT
+327 AGTLVVGNTLVQPTT
-342 ADNVVNVLE
+342 AANVVNVLE
-351 ETVAVST
+351 ETVTMPTT
-358 SSGHYYYDTI
+358 SGYYDTI
-368 NTSSDT
+368 NTSSDV
-374 FGTVATIKS
+374 FGTAATIKS
-383 TIGTAGQ
+383 SSGTAGQ
-390 GINDRFYGTTS
+390 GINDRFYG
-401 LSSPLYVG
+401 SSSSSRALHVG
-409 GDWDDEDYAGISC
+409 GYWDLGDGAGVSC
-422 CTAYGRWGDAYPNDG
+422 CGAGSSWSYTYTYIG

-445 AGASPV
+445 AGVAPV
-451 ETSDYA
+451 ETSDFA
-457 YVLTFDNSN
+457 YILTFDNSN
-466 GVTITDVQT
+466 GVTVTDVQT

-485 PTGTTLNPYWEF
+485 PTGTTLNSYWEF
-497 GRSSI
+497 GKSSA
-502 PDALSPDVEEAVI
+502 PDALDSNVDSAVI
-515 GMGDGSQIVLYGN
+515 ALNDDAYAILYGN

-567 KTIPITLYAGD
+567 RTIPITLYAGD
-578 GDYVSTVNGEGTFL
+578 GDYVATEIGEGTFL
-592 DDTVLYFAFPYS
+592 DDTVLYFAFPYIS
-604 STATRM
+604 SATRG
-610 GVSVQFGYVGSGTYD
+610 GVSVQFGYAGSGIYN
-625 DMDIIA
+625 DMDITA
-631 LAPTGATY
+631 LAPAGATY
-639 ENTETTVTVTDG
+639 EDTEITVNVTDG
-651 TEEGSLTGFNAT
+651 TEEGSITGFYAT
-663 VKSYWNTVDYT
+663 LKSYWNTVDFT
-674 ESYSQEVIA
+674 EAYSQNVIA

-695 LGTAGIILGVVPIF
+695 LGTAGVILGVVPIF

-726 RSRI
+726 RKRI